1 MSVKP
6 FDPADEENNQDNPP
20 QNESVGGLSRI
31 ETSQINQ
38 QVATA
43 KQYPRSIKKFMATA
57 SAMVTFDEDV
67 AWECVYRLK
76 RKERDGRD
84 KFIEGPSVRLLEIA
98 ASAYGNLYYGSRI
111 LGEDGDNIVAEGV
124 AWDLENNVRASQQ
137 VLRRIV
143 TKDGNKY
150 GSDML
155 TMTANA
161 AASIA
166 KRNALNGIVP
176 RVYVNSLMEKAKEVS
191 SKSAK
196 PFGERVQ
203 KCLEKFKAI
212 RVTEE
217 QILEKLEIDE
227 LAKMTPDHLELLYGT
242 FTAIRDGDTT
252 IEQEFPI
259 EAKSTAPTFV
269 GKPAEPK
276 PEKKKKAEPA
286 TPPAA
291 PTNVVPIEQK
301 PPDDIKNEPSPKNE
315 PPIQDGSKLSGD
327 VPTGADLR
335 TSAAAAPE
343 PAKKGQKRAMLES
356 FMQDDGIT
364 EEQLVQY
371 MQSSSPVLLKP
382 GQNFADMAEAK
393 CNLVCSMWKQ
403 ITEAIKGGK

>member
-1 MSVKP
+1 MTVKA
-6 FDPADEENNQDNPP
+6 FDPADDDNNQQIPENA
-20 QNESVGGLSRI
+20 GLSRI
-31 ETSQINQ
+31 ESSQINMQ
-38 QVATA
+38 IATA
-43 KQYPRSIKKFMATA
+43 KQFPRSIKKFLAN
-57 SAMVTFDEDV
+57 SEAMVTIDEDV

-76 RKERDGRD
+76 RKDKATGRD
-84 KFIEGPSVRLLEIA
+84 KLIEGPSVRLLEIC
-98 ASAYGNLYYGSRI
+98 ASNYCNLRYGSRI
-111 LGEDGDNIVAEGV
+111 LGEDGDNIVAEGI
-124 AWDLENNVRASQQ
+124 AWDLENNVLASQQ

-150 GSDML
+150 GSDMM

-176 RVYVNSLMEKAKEVS
+176 RVYVNLLMDKAKAVS
-191 SKSAK
+191 AKSAK

-203 KCLEKFKAI
+203 KCLEKFKNI

-227 LAKMTPDHLELLYGT
+227 IAKLTPDHLDLLYGT

-252 IEQEFPI
+252 IEEEFPI
-259 EAKSTAPTFV
+259 EAKSNAPTFV

-276 PEKKKKAEPA
+276 PEKKRKAEPA
-286 TPPAA
+286 TPPADNAPAAPDAPSNVVKMEPAPADPAPAKTAEPA
-291 PTNVVPIEQK
+291 PTPA
-301 PPDDIKNEPSPKNE
+301 PASPAPS
-315 PPIQDGSKLSGD
+315 
-327 VPTGADLR
+327 AD
-335 TSAAAAPE
+335 A
-343 PAKKGQKRAMLES
+343 AKKGPKRAMLES

-364 EEQLVQY
+364 EEQLVKY

-403 ITEAIKGGK
+403 ITEAIKGK

>member
-1 MSVKP
+1 MTVKA
-6 FDPADEENNQDNPP
+6 FDPAVEEQDEPEIVENT
-20 QNESVGGLSRI
+20 GGLSRI

-57 SAMVTFDEDV
+57 TAMVTFDEDV

-76 RKERDGRD
+76 RKEKDGRD

-98 ASAYGNLYYGSRI
+98 ASAFGNLYYGSRI

-143 TKDGNKY
+143 TKDGKKY

-176 RVYVNSLMEKAKEVS
+176 RVYVNSLMEKAKEIS
-191 SKSAK
+191 AKSAK

-203 KCLEKFKAI
+203 KCLDKFKAI

-227 LAKMTPDHLELLYGT
+227 IAKMTPDHLELLYGT
-242 FTAIRDGDTT
+242 FTAIRDGDTS
-252 IEQEFPI
+252 IEIEFPI
-259 EAKSTAPTFV
+259 EAKSNAPAFV
-269 GKPAEPK
+269 GKPADPK
-276 PEKKKKAEPA
+276 PEKEKKKKAEPA
-286 TPPAA
+286 TPPADNTPAA
-291 PTNVVPIEQK
+291 PTNVVSME
-301 PPDDIKNEPSPKNE
+301 PDPQTSAESAPAKTEPAPDTAKSPE
-315 PPIQDGSKLSGD
+315 PPKTTAG
-327 VPTGADLR
+327 T
-335 TSAAAAPE
+335 
-343 PAKKGQKRAMLES
+343 KRSMMEM
-356 FMQDDGIT
+356 FMQEDGIT
-364 EEQLVQY
+364 QDQLENY
-371 MQSSSPVLLKP
+371 CRNSNPALLKP
-382 GQNFADMAEAK
+382 NQAFGDMTDAK
-393 CNLVCSMWKQ
+393 CGLICNMWKQ
-403 ITEAIKGGK
+403 IVTIIKGGK